1 MNLKYLENVTANFMN
16 YHYLLCLFI
25 DQKLH
30 LNIYQFQH
38 ATVKVWVPL
47 LDFRDLY
54 CQAAALNQFHLSLP
68 SNIEMFRLP

>member
-1 MNLKYLENVTANFMN
+1 MNLKYLEIVTAKFMN

-38 ATVKVWVPL
+38 AAVKV
-47 LDFRDLY
+47 
-54 CQAAALNQFHLSLP
+54 
-68 SNIEMFRLP
+68 